1 MNPEGLLL
9 DTHVLIW
16 FVEGRLGPDTVAT
29 LVDSGLRRPC
39 RYSPVSAWEAGLLAR
54 PNKQGVSRYRFDPDP
69 MRWYADLSRVPFF
82 EETALTAE
90 IMIASS
96 HLPGAFHGDPA
107 DRMLVATARAL
118 SCDIVTRD
126 AKILAYAQQGH
137 VKALA
142 C

>member
-16 FVEGRLGPDTVAT
+16 FAEGTLPPDIVAT
-29 LVDSGLRRPC
+29 IVDSGLRRPC
-39 RYSPVSAWEAGLLAR
+39 RYSPVSAWEASLLAR
-54 PNKQGVSRYRFDPDP
+54 PNHQGVPRYRFDPDP
-69 MRWYADLSRVPFF
+69 LRWYNDLSRVPYF

-90 IMIASS
+90 ILIASS
-96 HLPGAFHGDPA
+96 DLPGEFHADPA

-118 SCDIVTRD
+118 SCDIITRD
-126 AKILAYAQQGH
+126 RKILAYADQGH
-137 VKALA
+137 VRAIP